1 VKIFFQLA
9 IIIGFALVG
18 TLISYLLGLAN
29 IPFPGSLIGMI
40 LLFIFLMIGWIKE
53 RHIKETADFMV
64 KNMGIFFV
72 PPAVAILN
80 NLSVISPI
88 WWKILIVI
96 FASFLINFAAVFY
109 STKLTLII
117 QQKIKNKKKDKEEA
131 K

>member
-1 VKIFFQLA
+1 MKIFFQLA

>member
-1 VKIFFQLA
+1 MKIFFQLA

-18 TLISYLLGLAN
+18 TLISYLLSLAN

-117 QQKIKNKKKDKEEA
+117 QQKIKNKKKEKEEA